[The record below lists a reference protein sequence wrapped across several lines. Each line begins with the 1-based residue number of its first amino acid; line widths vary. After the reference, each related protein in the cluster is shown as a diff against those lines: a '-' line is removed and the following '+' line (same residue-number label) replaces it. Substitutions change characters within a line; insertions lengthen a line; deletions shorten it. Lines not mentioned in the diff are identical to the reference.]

1 MKLKKINKKADIT
14 SEQLV
19 KVILTL
25 IGFGILV
32 LFIYFIYTQLTWTGM
47 VDREVCHESVI
58 YRGTLPGFGGT
69 KEFVPLKCKT
79 QKICIT
85 VGSGKCSE
93 FEGSTGIL
101 KVKVK
106 NKEEVE
112 QFISR
117 EIIDCWKTMGEG
129 KISIFSQWFA
139 ETYGVG
145 SVYPTCV
152 ICSRI
157 AFDKTSLEK
166 SGINLN
172 EVNVIKYMMTHAVPG
187 QETSYYEYLA
197 GQRGKFSVKPILDL
211 KEINFDDKG
220 NLVEGNKV
228 NIVTEPIPEQ
238 SDDKELSVM
247 FMQISSPKN
256 VISNTATS
264 LGLIWGAGFV
274 TSPVLTVKATASAI
288 SSPVTWALLA
298 VGGIYQY
305 YSVSANKAVS
315 ASYCGDVMNGD
326 SAREGCS
333 VVRTINYNLE
343 DISKYCSSI
352 ESIP

>member
-1 MKLKKINKKADIT
+1 MRNKKADIT

-19 KVILTL
+19 KTILVL

-32 LFIYFIYTQLTWTGM
+32 LFIYFIYNQLTWTGM

-85 VGSGKCSE
+85 TGSGSCKE

-106 NKEEVE
+106 NSQEIE
-112 QFISR
+112 QYISR

-139 ETYGVG
+139 ETYGIG
-145 SVYPTCV
+145 SVYPSCV

-157 AFDKTSLEK
+157 AFDKTSLDK
-166 SGINLN
+166 SGISLDN
-172 EVNVIKYMMTHAVPG
+172 VNVIKYMMTHVLPN
-187 QETSYYEYLA
+187 TNVSYYEYLA
-197 GQRGKFSVKPILDL
+197 GQRGKFSVKPQFDL
-211 KEINFDDKG
+211 KEISIDSKG
-220 NLVEGNKV
+220 NLIEGNKINV
-228 NIVTEPIPEQ
+228 ATEPIPEQ
-238 SDDKELSVM
+238 SDDKELSVV

-256 VISNTATS
+256 VIRNTATS
-264 LGLIWGAGFV
+264 LGFIWGAGFV
-274 TSPVLTVKATASAI
+274 ASPVLTMKATASAI

-298 VGGIYQY
+298 VGGAYQY
-305 YSVSANKAVS
+305 YSVSANKALS
-315 ASYCGDVMNGD
+315 ASYCGDVVAGD

-333 VVRTINYNLE
+333 VVRTTNYNLE